1 MVYKISAP
9 DEKVIIDSNIGMQL
23 PRGTTGERPAATTA
37 GIIRYNTTNDL
48 IEVSDGSNWSAL
60 GIGLGGGST
69 TLAGLSDVE
78 VTKDEE
84 NDGTYLMWNNASSS
98 WIQSAI
104 TGAGATTLIEL
115 TDVDVAED
123 DTINGCSLKWDND
136 SGKWVANS
144 LPFSTVDIG
153 FSFDNPS
160 NGLGGYT
167 VQQNSLTVGIAN
179 PDWVDAITYNPGNFH
194 IDFNGG
200 LSGVAIGNITGPAA
214 GTNIYTITGTWPA
227 NSTGFPIT
235 IASNNYK
242 SGLTKLTSSNGL
254 IISTDGEYLWTFG
267 DGTLTLSETGKIAN
281 NSYEWTFGADG
292 NLTLPASGTIV
303 DSDGNPVLGGTGDI
317 TFSGIQI
324 IGTGTNGE
332 LGSGSIE
339 LVPDSNYYGNGTYLI
354 VEPGVPN
361 HIHLKPGTNGSDDI
375 RILFGDRNH
384 LSISDVTDTIS
395 ITSNVGTPTKFIGF
409 INNSGTDDFN
419 AIPGD
424 TLHVTSVISG
434 AITDGM
440 RIYCEEI
447 LPPEGVIV
455 SFGSVTG
462 TNGNGGPGTYH
473 LAGQSISMN
482 FQTFYGGTTNP
493 IRTWT
498 FGNDG
503 LLTLPYDGMIN
514 YTPAE
519 STDWSGTA
527 PTTIQEALDRI
538 ASAIKAINST
548 GA

>member
-23 PRGTTGERPAATTA
+23 PRGTTSQRPAATTA

-48 IEVSDGSNWSAL
+48 IEVSDGSNWLAHGS
-60 GIGLGGGST
+60 GGGSGST
-69 TLAGLSDVE
+69 TLAGLTDVDVME
-78 VTKDEE
+78 DEQ

-98 WIQSAI
+98 WIQSVI

-160 NGLGGYT
+160 NGPGGYT
-167 VQQNSLTVGIAN
+167 VQQNSLTVGIPN
-179 PDWVDAITYNPGNFH
+179 TDWVDAITYNPGNFH

-200 LSGVAIGNITGPAA
+200 LSGVAIGNITGPQS
-214 GTNIYTITGTWPA
+214 GTNIYTLTGTWPA

-242 SGLTKLTSSNGL
+242 PGLTKLTSSNGL

-267 DGTLTLSETGKIAN
+267 DDGTLTLSETGKIVN
-281 NSYEWTFGADG
+281 NSYEWTFGA
-292 NLTLPASGTIV
+292 
-303 DSDGNPVLGGTGDI
+303 
-317 TFSGIQI
+317 
-324 IGTGTNGE
+324 
-332 LGSGSIE
+332 
-339 LVPDSNYYGNGTYLI
+339 
-354 VEPGVPN
+354 
-361 HIHLKPGTNGSDDI
+361 
-375 RILFGDRNH
+375 
-384 LSISDVTDTIS
+384 
-395 ITSNVGTPTKFIGF
+395 
-409 INNSGTDDFN
+409 
-419 AIPGD
+419 
-424 TLHVTSVISG
+424 
-434 AITDGM
+434 
-440 RIYCEEI
+440 
-447 LPPEGVIV
+447 
-455 SFGSVTG
+455 
-462 TNGNGGPGTYH
+462 
-473 LAGQSISMN
+473 
-482 FQTFYGGTTNP
+482 
-493 IRTWT
+493 
-498 FGNDG
+498 DG